1 MDFDEKSLPKPL
13 AQLYT
18 YWQAKCGGRL
28 MPSRADINPVE
39 MQAFL
44 PHAMLIDVIT
54 DDKNDIRFRTRLIGT
69 HVVNGFGGEFTGKYL
84 DDIELGDQ
92 RGSLIEACLHTV
104 RKKKPAYLAGDL
116 VRQSPAELISYQ
128 RLGVPLSTDGK
139 NVDMILVAALVQRR
153 ANPFLSSQ
161 LYPP

>member
-1 MDFDEKSLPKPL
+1 MDFDEKSLPRPL
-13 AQLYT
+13 AQLYA
-18 YWQAKCGGRL
+18 YWQVKCGDRP

-44 PHAMLIDVIT
+44 SHTMLIDVIT

-84 DDIELGDQ
+84 DEIELGDQ
-92 RGSLIEACLHTV
+92 RDRLIEACLHTV
-104 RKKKPAYLAGDL
+104 RGKKPAYLAGDL
-116 VRQSPAELISYQ
+116 VRQSSSEPISYQ

-139 NVDMILVAALVQRR
+139 NVNMILVAASVQRG
-153 ANPFLSSQ
+153 ANSF
-161 LYPP
+161 

>member
-13 AQLYT
+13 AQLYA

-44 PHAMLIDVIT
+44 PHTMLIDVIT

-92 RGSLIEACLHTV
+92 RGSLIEACLYTV

-116 VRQSPAELISYQ
+116 VRQSPAEFISYQ

-139 NVDMILVAALVQRR
+139 NVNMILVAASVQRG
-153 ANPFLSSQ
+153 ANPF
-161 LYPP
+161 

>member
-1 MDFDEKSLPKPL
+1 
-13 AQLYT
+13 
-18 YWQAKCGGRL
+18 

-44 PHAMLIDVIT
+44 PHTMLIDVIT

-92 RGSLIEACLHTV
+92 RGSLIEACLYTV

-116 VRQSPAELISYQ
+116 VRQSPAEFISYQ

-139 NVDMILVAALVQRR
+139 NVNMILVAASVQRG
-153 ANPFLSSQ
+153 ANPF
-161 LYPP
+161 

>member
-13 AQLYT
+13 ALLYA
-18 YWQAKCGGRL
+18 YWQAKHGDRL

-44 PHAMLIDVIT
+44 SHTMLIDVIT

-84 DDIELGDQ
+84 DDIIELGDQ
-92 RGSLIEACLHTV
+92 RGRLIEACLYTV
-104 RKKKPAYLAGDL
+104 RKKKPAYLAGDV
-116 VRQSPAELISYQ
+116 VRQPPAEHISYR
-128 RLGVPLSTDGK
+128 RLGVPLSTDGE
-139 NVDMILVAALVQRR
+139 NVNMILVAASVQRDTKL
-153 ANPFLSSQ
+153 F
-161 LYPP
+161 